1 MDRADRA
8 LPKTHAPIGAT
19 VNTRN
24 HQRARPYKIV
34 RFYET
39 ASRRRHTIATGLTL
53 TEAQAFCHDPDNNSL
68 TCRTEVGK
76 RRTRQFGPWFD
87 HYVRETKRVD

>member
-1 MDRADRA
+1 M
-8 LPKTHAPIGAT
+8 
-19 VNTRN
+19 NTRS
-24 HQRARPYKIV
+24 HQRAMPYKIV

-53 TEAQAFCHDPDNNSL
+53 TEAQAHCHHPDNNSL

-87 HYVRETKRVD
+87 DYVRETKRVE